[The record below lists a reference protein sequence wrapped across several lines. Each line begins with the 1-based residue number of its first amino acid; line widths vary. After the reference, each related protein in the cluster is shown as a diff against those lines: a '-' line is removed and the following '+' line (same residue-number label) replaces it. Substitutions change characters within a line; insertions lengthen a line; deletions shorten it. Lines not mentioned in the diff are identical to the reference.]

1 MSDPVVYKKYAN
13 RRLYDMQNSTYVT
26 LEEVA
31 EVIGSGKE
39 IRVVEAKSKEDVT
52 ASILTQIILEKAKS
66 RNLLL
71 PVPVL
76 HMIIRYGDNLLG
88 EFLDR
93 YLQPILQTY
102 LSQRD
107 AFERNF
113 QQWIQM
119 GSEFTEMAKRT
130 AASVSPFSSLF
141 DLGRSSGSGP
151 ARREK
156 DTEEK

>member
-1 MSDPVVYKKYAN
+1 MSDPMVYKKYAN
-13 RRLYDMQNSTYVT
+13 RRLYDMQKSAYVT

-31 EVIGSGKE
+31 QVIRNGKE
-39 IRVVEAKSKEDVT
+39 IRVIEAKSKEDVT
-52 ASILTQIILEKAKS
+52 ASILTQIILEKAKN

-76 HMIIRYGDNLLG
+76 HMIIRYGDNVLG

-102 LSQRD
+102 LSHRH

-113 QQWIQM
+113 QQWIEM

-130 AASVSPFSSLF
+130 AASVPPFSSFF
-141 DLGRSSGSGP
+141 DLKGSTGS
-151 ARREK
+151 AK
-156 DTEEK
+156 SAGEEEPKKK